1 MSKELLETI
10 AYENGLEYIETTTGM
25 NGYPQHIRGAI
36 IGFYTF
42 DEAKKLSKEHG
53 LRITTF
59 FKSDGWQMYQREGNT
74 TYRALHITASDYGD
88 DYSQLEV
95 SDYRYFFEK
104 EVKPF
109 LDDIDSFS
117 SLRSFIS
124 EKNDLYERLD
134 DINDG
139 QLVITFRGKYYETID
154 REMMSWSH
162 DSKTW
167 VIGVMEAD

>member
-59 FKSDGWQMYQREGNT
+59 FKSDGWQMY
-74 TYRALHITASDYGD
+74 
-88 DYSQLEV
+88 
-95 SDYRYFFEK
+95 
-104 EVKPF
+104 
-109 LDDIDSFS
+109 
-117 SLRSFIS
+117 
-124 EKNDLYERLD
+124 
-134 DINDG
+134 
-139 QLVITFRGKYYETID
+139 
-154 REMMSWSH
+154 
-162 DSKTW
+162 
-167 VIGVMEAD
+167 